1 MKMYLK
7 NIESHSHQ
15 GRRDYQED
23 SYIHGDTYLLVSDG
37 VGGLAK
43 GDIASGIVKTV
54 WQEAL
59 EEKKIALSNLEQ
71 DVQSF
76 VEETI
81 RSLNAYAAEQTESMG
96 MGATLACAAI
106 IDGKMVCIH
115 VGDSRIYH
123 LDKNGEIKWRSTDHS
138 LVQELVTGGIIT
150 EEEAATHPRRN
161 VITRVLQAKEGHE
174 TKASVHIL
182 DHVASGD
189 HLMVCSDGINES
201 WSDAGISSVMVGHQ
215 DVSDILEVIGAH
227 SAANSGDNN
236 TAVMAEIIVEGDEQ
250 NIAASA
256 GTLIAEVQQEEE
268 KLAEEKQGSSEP
280 NALIEE
286 PTHNKD
292 DETQADT
299 LLPEKRMKINRTW
312 IRWVGLG
319 MMLIVLYIMME
330 RSCTPKSKESKHR
343 NEIGAVKPSKEHAPV
358 INEKKE
364 IFAPSRKSSNDIA
377 KINEEKIEEKEKVLI
392 NQDDLVIIDDSI
404 DEDTLFHRFKRSST
418 VKNAKKYL
426 QHYPKGKYSDEINKI
441 LDEHKKKKA
450 NTSMDNIIKK

>member
-1 MKMYLK
+1 MKAQFK
-7 NIESHSHQ
+7 NIQTHTHQ

-23 SYIHGDTYLLVSDG
+23 SYVHGDTFLLVSDG

-59 EEKKIALSNLEQ
+59 EQKKIVLSELHEN
-71 DVQSF
+71 VQAM
-76 VEETI
+76 VQETI
-81 RSLNAYAAEQTESMG
+81 NSLNAYASEHTESMG

-106 IDGKMVCIH
+106 IDGKLVCIH

-182 DHVASGD
+182 DHVVSGD
-189 HLMVCSDGINES
+189 IIMVCSDGINES

-215 DVSDILEVIGAH
+215 DVSGILQVIGAH

-236 TAVMAEIIVEGDEQ
+236 SAVMAEIVIEEDEQ
-250 NIAASA
+250 IIAVSA
-256 GTLIAEVQQEEE
+256 GTLLSEEKQEEE
-268 KLAEEKQGSSEP
+268 QDKEEQTDEEKQENSDP
-280 NALIEE
+280 NALVEE

-299 LLPEKRMKINRTW
+299 LSPKKRMKINPTW

-330 RSCTPKSKESKHR
+330 RSCTPKTRGSENKKET
-343 NEIGAVKPSKEHAPV
+343 GAVQPIIDDAPLVKQKNDKSAPTHKPSIDAS
-358 INEKKE
+358 KK
-364 IFAPSRKSSNDIA
+364 K
-377 KINEEKIEEKEKVLI
+377 EEKIAEKILVD
-392 NQDDLVIIDDSI
+392 QDDLVIIEDKI
-404 DEDTLFHRFKRSST
+404 NEDTLYNRFKRSST
-418 VKNAKKYL
+418 EENAKKYL
-426 QHYPKGKYSDEINKI
+426 QQYPKGKYSDEINKAV
-441 LDEHKKKKA
+441 DDYKKRETTKQK
-450 NTSMDNIIKK
+450 

>member
-1 MKMYLK
+1 MYLK
-7 NIESHSHQ
+7 NIVSHTHQ

-23 SYIHGDTYLLVSDG
+23 SYVHGDTYLLVSDG

-59 EEKKIALSNLEQ
+59 EQKKIALSELDKN
-71 DVQSF
+71 VQSM
-76 VEETI
+76 VQETI
-81 RSLNAYAAEQTESMG
+81 NSLNAYASDHTENMG

-174 TKASVHIL
+174 TKAAVHVL
-182 DHVASGD
+182 DHIVTGD
-189 HLMVCSDGINES
+189 LLMVCSDGINES

-215 DVSDILEVIGAH
+215 DVSGILEVIGAH

-236 TAVMAEIIVEGDEQ
+236 TAVMAEIVMEEDEQ
-250 NIAASA
+250 IITVSA
-256 GTLIAEVQQEEE
+256 GTLLTEEKQEEE
-268 KLAEEKQGSSEP
+268 QDNEEQPEEKKQENSDP
-280 NALIEE
+280 NALVEE
-286 PTHNKD
+286 PTQNKD

-299 LLPEKRMKINRTW
+299 LSTEKRMKINPIW
-312 IRWVGLG
+312 IRWVVVGI
-319 MMLIVLYIMME
+319 MFIVLYIMME
-330 RSCTPKSKESKHR
+330 RSCTPKTRVSENKK
-343 NEIGAVKPSKEHAPV
+343 EIGAVQ
-358 INEKKE
+358 
-364 IFAPSRKSSNDIA
+364 SSNESVPLGKNKNIVPTSSIKSDKDVSNKSDEKTEQKTSVTQDGLVVIED
-377 KINEEKIEEKEKVLI
+377 KINE
-392 NQDDLVIIDDSI
+392 
-404 DEDTLFHRFKRSST
+404 DTLYHRFKRSR
-418 VKNAKKYL
+418 KLKDANMYL
-426 QHYPKGKYSDEINKI
+426 EQYPKGKYSGEINKA
-441 LDEHKKKKA
+441 LSDHYSRTKKD
-450 NTSMDNIIKK
+450 TSKQK

>member
-1 MKMYLK
+1 MKFIN
-7 NIESHSHQ
+7 NIYHTHQ

-23 SYIHGDTYLLVSDG
+23 SYIHGDTFLLVSDG

-59 EEKKIALSNLEQ
+59 EQKKIALSELDKN
-71 DVQSF
+71 VQAM
-76 VEETI
+76 VQETI
-81 RSLNAYAAEQTESMG
+81 NSLNAYASEHIESMG

-106 IDGKMVCIH
+106 IDGKVVCIH

-182 DHVASGD
+182 DHVVSGD
-189 HLMVCSDGINES
+189 LLMVCSDGINES
-201 WSDAGISSVMVGHQ
+201 WSDAGISSVLVGHQ
-215 DVSDILEVIGAH
+215 DVSGILQVIGAH

-236 TAVMAEIIVEGDEQ
+236 TAVMAEIIVEEDDQ
-250 NIAASA
+250 NIGASA
-256 GTLIAEVQQEEE
+256 GTLVAEVQQAEEE
-268 KLAEEKQGSSEP
+268 QGSSDS

-299 LLPEKRMKINRTW
+299 LSPGKRMKINPTW

-319 MMLIVLYIMME
+319 IMLIVLYIMME
-330 RSCTPKSKESKHR
+330 RSCTPKTRGSEIKKET
-343 NEIGAVKPSKEHAPV
+343 GAVHPIIDDAPLV
-358 INEKKE
+358 NEKKE
-364 IFAPSRKSSNDIA
+364 ISTQSRKPSFDASEEV
-377 KINEEKIEEKEKVLI
+377 NEK
-392 NQDDLVIIDDSI
+392 
-404 DEDTLFHRFKRSST
+404 KR
-418 VKNAKKYL
+418 KK
-426 QHYPKGKYSDEINKI
+426 
-441 LDEHKKKKA
+441 
-450 NTSMDNIIKK
+450 